1 MVSMELLMPV
11 AAMLAFDI
19 LFALMTVL
27 VKKALDGGL
36 NPVVL
41 IALRQ
46 FVAAVF
52 LAPIAYFRER
62 FVRKNQLLILFLDD
76 VEHLLKLI

>member
-1 MVSMELLMPV
+1 
-11 AAMLAFDI
+11 MLAFDT
-19 LFALMTVL
+19 LFAVMAVL
-27 VKKALDGGL
+27 VKKALDNGL

-46 FVAAVF
+46 FVAVVV

-62 FVRKNQLLILFLDD
+62 FVRNKQLNLQLVFQLLVVSAFQ
-76 VEHLLKLI
+76 V

>member
-11 AAMLAFDI
+11 AAMLAFDT